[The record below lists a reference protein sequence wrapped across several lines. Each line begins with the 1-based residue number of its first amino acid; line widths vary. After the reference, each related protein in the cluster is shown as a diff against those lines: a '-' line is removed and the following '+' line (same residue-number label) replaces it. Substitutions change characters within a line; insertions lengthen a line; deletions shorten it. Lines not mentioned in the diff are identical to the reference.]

1 MYGSASGVASLT
13 KKWTDDGE
21 FTDEA
26 YLSCLQDIVTHPTL
40 TEVERWLTQISDTLD
55 VALDGKGFVTPITTP
70 TKCVNMVTVIVE
82 QYVADLVKYV
92 NNTGRFVTERAQ
104 ESGVEPM
111 LQIGKDILTW
121 VNGNAPALEAA
132 GAARTDEEPGGR
144 IVTKTNTPIF
154 QRNAFGNKFQDWN
167 NSE

>member
-1 MYGSASGVASLT
+1 MYGTSTGVAALT

-21 FTDEA
+21 FTDED
-26 YLSCLQDIVTHPTL
+26 YLECLQDIVTNPTL
-40 TEVERWLTQISDTLD
+40 SEVETWLAQISDTLD
-55 VALDGKGFVTPITTP
+55 VALDGKGFVTPITAP

-111 LQIGKDILTW
+111 IQLSKDIATW
-121 VNGNAPALEAA
+121 VTTNAPALEAA
-132 GAARTDEEPGGR
+132 GAARTDEEPGGQ

-154 QRNAFGNKFQDWN
+154 QRNAFGNKFRDWN
-167 NSE
+167 NE